1 MSMLT
6 MNGQL
11 LNIYVSPKGK
21 KENGDE
27 YGGQDKVQIL
37 GDVSLPNGETRKD
50 MFTLTAHNVS
60 DFKQHIGKEITV
72 PVGAIANGKVVTF
85 FIPKGSIPSVKTS
98 LMQNPSNRSASV

>member
-11 LNIYVSPKGK
+11 LNIFVSPKRQNKDG
-21 KENGDE
+21 EE
-27 YGGQDKVQIL
+27 YGGEDKIQLL
-37 GDVSLPNGETRKD
+37 GDVSLQNGETRKD

-72 PVGAIANGKVVTF
+72 PVGALANGKTVTF
-85 FIPKGSIPSVKTS
+85 YIPKGSVPTVKPV
-98 LMQNPSNRSASV
+98 LMQNPSNRSSSI

>member
-11 LNIYVSPKGK
+11 LNIYVSPKGQNK
-21 KENGDE
+21 AGED
-27 YGGQDKVQIL
+27 YGGQDKIQIL

-72 PVGAIANGKVVTF
+72 PVGAIANGKLVTF
-85 FIPKGSIPSVKTS
+85 FIPKGSTPIVKFAP
-98 LMQNPSNRSASV
+98 MQNPSNRSASV

>member
-27 YGGQDKVQIL
+27 YGGQDKIQIL

-85 FIPKGSIPSVKTS
+85 FIPKGSTPIVKFAP
-98 LMQNPSNRSASV
+98 MQNTSNRSASV

>member
-1 MSMLT
+1 MLT

-11 LNIYVSPKGK
+11 LNIYVSPKGQNK
-21 KENGDE
+21 AGED
-27 YGGQDKVQIL
+27 YGGQDKIQIL

-85 FIPKGSIPSVKTS
+85 FIPKGSVPTLK
-98 LMQNPSNRSASV
+98 SASAQPSSIRPVSA

>member
-1 MSMLT
+1 MLT

-11 LNIYVSPKGK
+11 LNIYVSPKGQNK
-21 KENGDE
+21 SGED
-27 YGGQDKVQIL
+27 YGGQDKIQIL

-72 PVGAIANGKVVTF
+72 PVGAIANGKAVTF
-85 FIPKGSIPSVKTS
+85 FIPKGSVPTIK
-98 LMQNPSNRSASV
+98 SASAQSSSIRPVTA